1 MQHILNYDP
10 QLEPEVLPFAGT
22 TLSALSAVP
31 KIDLHRHLVGSIR
44 PEVLVYIANKLGV
57 AIPNFD
63 NDVERIR
70 HASVI
75 TSPLAD
81 GYRHFLL
88 KRFWGAFQPIFSS
101 YKGTANAL
109 YWAIADASKDNV
121 CYVEFRVS
129 PYGIT
134 PDFPLTLYKFTEA
147 LREGIAAAARD
158 FPNTLAKVVF
168 SVGRRSVIEKW
179 PSHEHSRY
187 FDRLVSV
194 AKVFKDVVV
203 GFDLSGDEDRY
214 PNNQFVEFAQR
225 VKANGFM
232 LTVHAGETD
241 RASSVWD
248 AINLLHADRIGHG
261 IGARHDDDL
270 MTLLAEKQ
278 IPLEICPT
286 SNLLLSIVPSLLHYP
301 CREFL
306 QRGIGVTINTD
317 DPALF
322 ESATLTGEFHKL
334 IVAGQ
339 VGVDEV
345 EAICRNSISAS
356 FATEQE
362 KTALLGKVTNHFFV
376 EPRAAAAVG

>member
-1 MQHILNYDP
+1 MPHILNYDP
-10 QLEPEVLPFAGT
+10 QLDPEVLPFAGT

-57 AIPNFD
+57 SIPTFD
-63 NDVERIR
+63 NNVEKIR

-75 TSPLAD
+75 TSPLED
-81 GYRHFLL
+81 GYRHFLM

-134 PDFPLTLYKFTEA
+134 PDFPLTLHKFTDA

-158 FPNTLAKVVF
+158 FPRTLAKVIY
-168 SVGRRSVIEKW
+168 SVGRRSIIEKW

-187 FDRLVSV
+187 FDRLISV
-194 AKVFKDVVV
+194 AKNFPDVVV
-203 GFDLSGDEDRY
+203 GFDLSGDEDRF
-214 PNNQFVEFAQR
+214 PNSLFTEFAHR
-225 VKANGFM
+225 VKGNGYK

-241 RASSVWD
+241 NAAAVWE
-248 AINLLHADRIGHG
+248 AVNLLHADRIGHG
-261 IGARHDDDL
+261 IGARNDAAL
-270 MTLLAEKQ
+270 IRMLAEKQ

-286 SNLLLSIVPSLLHYP
+286 SNFFLGIVPSLLQYP
-301 CREFL
+301 CRDFL
-306 QRGIGVTINTD
+306 DQGISISVNTD

-322 ESATLTGEFHKL
+322 GSATLTGEFHRL

-339 VGVDEV
+339 INVSEV
-345 EAICRNSISAS
+345 EIICRNSISAS
-356 FATEQE
+356 FASE
-362 KTALLGKVTNHFFV
+362 KEKAALLTSVQNHFFV
-376 EPRAAAAVG
+376 EPRAAAVAG